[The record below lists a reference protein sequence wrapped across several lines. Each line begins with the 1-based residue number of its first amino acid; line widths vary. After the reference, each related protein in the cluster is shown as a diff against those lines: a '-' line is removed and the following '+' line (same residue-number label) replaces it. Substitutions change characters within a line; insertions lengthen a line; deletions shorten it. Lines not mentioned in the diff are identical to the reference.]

1 MNEGKLL
8 FVAYLSPPPAKVG
21 NGEFADNPNY
31 IDEKNYRTM
40 IDCGFDRAIGL
51 FENQVPHYIAG
62 MRAAEKVGMD
72 YLVRDQFQDGSIEGI
87 IDDLQRSGKSCERLL
102 REKERAICDRFDEY
116 AKYPAFSGILASDE
130 PPASKFTAIRTVQDW
145 FCGRYPGKEFIV
157 NLLPTYANAE
167 QLSGDEGIENFDY
180 EKDYVNAFIDIVDPQ
195 ILSYDHYALI
205 YDKKNDENVM
215 RADYLRN
222 LEIFAE
228 CSRRTGKPFYNFML
242 TIGHLF
248 YRTVRAYEDIAW
260 QVYTSLAYGC
270 TGMQTFTYWTLLS
283 NGEAENITSAL
294 VLRDGGKTQA
304 WYSMRQVISEVRA
317 FEKEFL
323 KYRWCG
329 AMVAGGPDANFGQLQ
344 HTLSAHPAIAGLKAD
359 APCVV
364 GIFERE
370 GTYALLIANFTD
382 PIEKRNVR
390 VSAKMN
396 ADGTTV
402 YYRGKRQKSASTISL
417 ELESGAGAFVLLEY
431 LSDKEN
437 DL

>member
-1 MNEGKLL
+1 M
-8 FVAYLSPPPAKVG
+8 
-21 NGEFADNPNY
+21 
-31 IDEKNYRTM
+31 
-40 IDCGFDRAIGL
+40 
-51 FENQVPHYIAG
+51 
-62 MRAAEKVGMD
+62 
-72 YLVRDQFQDGSIEGI
+72 
-87 IDDLQRSGKSCERLL
+87 

-294 VLRDGGKTQA
+294 VLRDGGQDA
-304 WYSMRQVISEVRA
+304 GMVFHAASDFRSARVR
-317 FEKEFL
+317 E
-323 KYRWCG
+323 
-329 AMVAGGPDANFGQLQ
+329 
-344 HTLSAHPAIAGLKAD
+344 
-359 APCVV
+359 
-364 GIFERE
+364 GIFEISLVRRDGCGRARCE
-370 GTYALLIANFTD
+370 FRTTAAYALRASRDRGTESGRPLRRRHFR
-382 PIEKRNVR
+382 KRRNVR
-390 VSAKMN
+390 AVDRGTDSKGRRYVDGKSRGYTHLDAQAEILKGNSAMVVSGPWM
-396 ADGTTV
+396 
-402 YYRGKRQKSASTISL
+402 QIEMS
-417 ELESGAGAFVLLEY
+417 EY
-431 LSDKEN
+431 LVDYPGFRMGIMPTRISMGTQGIKTATIPGTCA
-437 DL
+437 LPARA

>member
-1 MNEGKLL
+1 M
-8 FVAYLSPPPAKVG
+8 
-21 NGEFADNPNY
+21 
-31 IDEKNYRTM
+31 
-40 IDCGFDRAIGL
+40 
-51 FENQVPHYIAG
+51 
-62 MRAAEKVGMD
+62 
-72 YLVRDQFQDGSIEGI
+72 
-87 IDDLQRSGKSCERLL
+87 
-102 REKERAICDRFDEY
+102 
-116 AKYPAFSGILASDE
+116 
-130 PPASKFTAIRTVQDW
+130 
-145 FCGRYPGKEFIV
+145 
-157 NLLPTYANAE
+157 
-167 QLSGDEGIENFDY
+167 
-180 EKDYVNAFIDIVDPQ
+180 NAFIDIVDPQ